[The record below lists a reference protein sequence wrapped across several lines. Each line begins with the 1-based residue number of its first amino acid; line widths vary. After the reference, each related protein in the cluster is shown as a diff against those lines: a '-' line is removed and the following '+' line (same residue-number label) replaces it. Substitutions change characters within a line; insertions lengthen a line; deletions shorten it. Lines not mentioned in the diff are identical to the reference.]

1 MSNFYSLSDDEG
13 EAGPSYAA
21 SSSRMSTTP
30 PPRRGPSAPRGE
42 HASYSMS
49 TDDDNDDAM
58 GLDERESLHS
68 IAANGRPSRTNARQ
82 PPPSP
87 FSRRR
92 QQQQQQQQQQ
102 HRGLSPTPVPP
113 LRTASPPAA
122 STTHGSTTNSGPP
135 LPLPAIERLQKV
147 WVAERS
153 APELLPWSDSASRW
167 KSDEIVDEVCA
178 QMEQQ
183 VSILNLLSAD
193 EDTSEEE
200 HLRLSLVQLD
210 VERAKW
216 LLRAYLRTRIH
227 KIETHVQHYLSL
239 PTRHKEMLL
248 SPLEIAYADKYDT
261 IRSNHFNSSVLDYLP
276 EELRGLQDDVDAS
289 SRGLG
294 GMVTRPNLDAPVFIR
309 CVEDCGSL
317 TMADDET
324 AVLSKGSVHILSY
337 GRVTRFIRQG
347 RAELI

>member
-21 SSSRMSTTP
+21 ASSSRMATTP

-42 HASYSMS
+42 QASYPMS

-68 IAANGRPSRTNARQ
+68 IAGNGRPSRSNARQ

-92 QQQQQQQQQQ
+92 QQQQQ
-102 HRGLSPTPVPP
+102 HRGLSPTPIPP

-122 STTHGSTTNSGPP
+122 STTHASTTNSGPP

-183 VSILNLLSAD
+183 VV
-193 EDTSEEE
+193 
-200 HLRLSLVQLD
+200 SLHRQQPV
-210 VERAKW
+210 
-216 LLRAYLRTRIH
+216 
-227 KIETHVQHYLSL
+227 
-239 PTRHKEMLL
+239 
-248 SPLEIAYADKYDT
+248 SPH
-261 IRSNHFNSSVLDYLP
+261 SF
-276 EELRGLQDDVDAS
+276 
-289 SRGLG
+289 
-294 GMVTRPNLDAPVFIR
+294 
-309 CVEDCGSL
+309 
-317 TMADDET
+317 
-324 AVLSKGSVHILSY
+324 
-337 GRVTRFIRQG
+337 
-347 RAELI
+347 